1 MHDTNQSL
9 RKTDQGLEV
18 PLGPGQYTEL
28 KVRRTQLSYYDLK
41 TREIV
46 RQGSKDLEVIFPQ
59 VQRPTERPI
68 AHFKLMDGERERCKD
83 STPLGEKKIPI
94 REVERAFRGLDALE
108 QKAKEKDTARDAKLV
123 IQDLRLPDPKV
134 NPELYRYWGPRHQRR
149 LVILWGCE
157 RPPGSSIPAKQAIS
171 KLKTEPN
178 WAGALHVLA
187 KATSVLI
194 AVVGVFLWL
203 QLIARWIVGPPLDLR
218 PPRVVRMSF
227 AGGKLEVGSQPK
239 PTDAGVL
246 SLSPVLLTIRDVRS
260 SFDSDFPNLNRI
272 DHKKIS
278 HFTGF
283 VRAGDYKFHD
293 PTNGKDCILGVRDV
307 WGTRDEAIRASLVLD
322 KRQVRIGEQLKISL
336 EPSFPSGSIGQYEVA
351 WKRVLTT
358 VDDPTHESA
367 EGGFTVLKEQPWT
380 THSFNE
386 SGRHYIFG
394 AVQDKSGNL
403 RNCVVDVVD
412 VVDGEAAKAM
422 PLPHPVQQPPAA
434 LVQKA
439 TGDTGVNKTEGE
451 QFRVVMLGEKTQYW
465 LDGKRKSLYPI
476 KIFEN
481 GHESPPLTLLGKPS
495 EDGFTPRLDTSVPL
509 KALVNTS
516 INLDDA
522 IERTNRLFVTEE
534 PEPEPEEPQFFTP
547 LEGVTPHGLTIV
559 KAFPT
564 MKFADKV
571 GYVLRAVPSTP
582 EFFYDVKWTF
592 EGPLGPKKKQEVRED
607 VAEAVFFGV
616 AGEYKIRVE
625 AKITDGQ
632 KPGSE
637 KLIFAEATLEVNRP
651 KSMNPYEN
659 FLCWLAR

>member
-83 STPLGEKKIPI
+83 STPLGEEKIPI

-194 AVVGVFLWL
+194 AVVGVFLGL
-203 QLIARWIVGPPLDLR
+203 HVIAHWIVDPPLDLR
-218 PPRVVRMSF
+218 QPQVVSMPF
-227 AGGKLEVGSQPK
+227 AGGTLEVGSQPK
-239 PTDAGVL
+239 LTGAGVL
-246 SLSPVLLTIRDVRS
+246 TLSPVLLTIRNVQS

-272 DHKKIS
+272 DHKKIN

-293 PTNGKDCILGVRDV
+293 PTNGKDCILVVRDV

-322 KRQVRIGEQLKISL
+322 KRQVRIGEEFEISL
-336 EPSFPSGSIGQYEVA
+336 EPSFPKASIGRYEWA
-351 WKRVLTT
+351 WKRAGIRAGNPSPEAAFTELK
-358 VDDPTHESA
+358 DPT
-367 EGGFTVLKEQPWT
+367 TKEPKT
-380 THSFNE
+380 NYHFDE
-386 SGRHYIFG
+386 PGRYYIFG

-412 VVDGEAAKAM
+412 VVDGEAAKST
-422 PLPHPVQQPPAA
+422 PVPHPVQQPPAA
-434 LVQKA
+434 RILQTSGGTSVNE
-439 TGDTGVNKTEGE
+439 TGREE
-451 QFRVVMLGEKTQYW
+451 FRVVMLGETTQYW
-465 LDGKRKSLYPI
+465 LDGKSKSLYPM
-476 KIFEN
+476 KIPEN
-481 GHESPPLTLLGKPS
+481 GHESSPLTLLGKPS
-495 EDGFTPRLDTSVPL
+495 EDGFTLRLDTSVPL
-509 KALVNTS
+509 NALVNTTFKVE
-516 INLDDA
+516 DA
-522 IERTNRLFVTEE
+522 IKRTNRLFFTEE
-534 PEPEPEEPQFFTP
+534 TEPEEPPFFTP
-547 LEGVTPHGLTIV
+547 LDGVIPHGLTIV
-559 KAFPT
+559 KALPT
-564 MKFADKV
+564 MKFVDKV
-571 GYVLRAVPSTP
+571 GYVLRAVPSAP

-592 EGPLGPKKKQEVRED
+592 EGPLGSKPEERKDMAEV
-607 VAEAVFFGV
+607 VFFGV

-632 KPGSE
+632 NPGSE
-637 KLIFAEATLEVNRP
+637 KLIFAEATLKVNRP
-651 KSMNPYEN
+651 KSMNLCEN